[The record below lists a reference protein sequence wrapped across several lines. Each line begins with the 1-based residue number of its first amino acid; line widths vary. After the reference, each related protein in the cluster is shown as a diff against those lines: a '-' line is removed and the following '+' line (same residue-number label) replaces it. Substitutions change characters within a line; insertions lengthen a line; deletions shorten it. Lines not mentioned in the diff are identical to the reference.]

1 MSGRISFPGRI
12 GARGRRSNYERPP
25 ARGVR
30 SPGRRDLQAVCAF
43 DPETFEE
50 IRNLA
55 TRAGISFREQVRLL
69 VEWGLEDVAREAAE

>member
-12 GARGRRSNYERPP
+12 GARGRPSTYQRPP
-25 ARGVR
+25 AQGVS

-55 TRAGISFREQVRLL
+55 IRSGISFREQVRLL